1 MKKVIAILAICSLF
15 SCSKM
20 NEQVVSNESLC
31 VSTETEKEYYDASVS
46 AVAKSVSSALRENES
61 FRKLVISEV
70 KKQFDGDYDV
80 LLKDIVGKSVYVKT
94 KSGESFDISVKDL
107 LNSYMEEPVTKSQ
120 EDFLDE
126 LQRKYPGTQIS
137 VPVNADKWEPDYIP
151 VVCFIDSNYDD
162 TKTEYVTGYDSE
174 GNTVLVDAIN
184 EPDLPVVVISQ
195 NERMDYNCNISPS
208 SFGDPSGW
216 GEVVGP
222 TDPDDL
228 LTPGELD
235 LCSIISSGVEIS
247 GEYINNSMTLN
258 IHSTHAPDYV
268 KSYNVYR
275 AKQGEDFQLVRSNLI
290 TYSQNTRYVD
300 SGTLYNTEYTY
311 YVEAEILFSSGRK
324 AACKSDKFTFITNT
338 AVPKPVESLEVRP
351 VGKGQVKL
359 SWENPDLKPC
369 TIHVE
374 KLIYNVPNAKYTTVA
389 VLNPSETDFVDS
401 DNLLGHYVE
410 YKVTRADAYGKVS
423 PKCEAGTFIPYRDP
437 STLSRIYV
445 NRIACDLQA
454 VEGWLN
460 GKPEF
465 CIKAAYIT
473 PAGDILQ
480 GPMCKYQFDSRTS
493 VNDCNIEIMTWPYVF
508 SPTYCEIATIH
519 LFEEDDVVGSVDL
532 KMMLNIGFM
541 YKNFIEAKVATELNL
556 KYNIGGSEDC
566 GEGTIGYFE
575 NPETRMHLG
584 YGSYLD
590 LSEGPVYR

>member
-1 MKKVIAILAICSLF
+1 MKKVIAILAVCSLF

-94 KSGESFDISVKDL
+94 KSGESFDMSVKDL

-137 VPVNADKWEPDYIP
+137 VPVKADKWEPDYIP

-184 EPDLPVVVISQ
+184 EPDLPVVVVSQ
-195 NERMDYNCNISPS
+195 NERMDYNCNISLS

-216 GEVVGP
+216 GTVGP
-222 TDPDDL
+222 TDPIDL
-228 LTPGELD
+228 NTSD
-235 LCSIISSGVEIS
+235 LHLAGMISSNIKIS
-247 GEYINNSMTLN
+247 GEYTSNSIVLN
-258 IHSTHAPDYV
+258 INSIHAPDFV

-275 AKQGEDFQLVRSNLI
+275 AKQGEDFQLVRSSLI

-300 SGTLYNTEYTY
+300 SWVLFNTEYTY
-311 YVEAEILFSSGRK
+311 YVEAEVIYSSGGK
-324 AACKSDKFTFITNT
+324 GTCKSDKFTFITNT

-389 VLNPSETDFVDS
+389 VLNPSETDFVDG

-410 YKVTRADAYGKVS
+410 YKVTRYDAYGKIS
-423 PKCEAGTFIPYRDP
+423 PKREAGTFIPYRDP

-454 VEGWLN
+454 VEGWLY

-465 CIKAAYIT
+465 CIKAAYLSVT
-473 PAGDILQ
+473 GDTLQ
-480 GPMCKYQFDSRTS
+480 SSMHKYKFDSRTS
-493 VNDCNIEIMTWPYVF
+493 ANNCNIEVMTWPYMF
-508 SPTYCEIATIH
+508 DSKNCEYVTIH
-519 LFEEDDVVGSVDL
+519 LFEEDYVSGTVEL
-532 KMMLNIGFM
+532 MMSLALGFI
-541 YKNFIEAKVATELNL
+541 YKNYIEAKVAASLNL